1 LKHTTRNLFAKLFAA
16 GILVG
21 TTLGAQAQC
30 TDWINPS
37 PTSGWVDFNTQFGG
51 APCDDGTGCPFNE
64 ITDFEI
70 FADEAYLMDNIAE
83 GGTYTFSACNGA
95 GGDGTGGIAWDI
107 EFTIIAPSGAIDAS
121 GLNGGSLCELTWT
134 ASESGTY
141 VIVVSEAG
149 ACGNSTNDAT
159 DNGFPA
165 ITCDGSPATSCS
177 PVGPGCTTW
186 TNPSPTGGWTDF
198 NTEFGGA
205 PCDDGTGCPFN
216 EITAFEI
223 FADEAYAMDNVA
235 EGGTYTFSACNG
247 VGGAAWDIE
256 FTVIAPSGAV
266 DATGLNAGSICE
278 LTWTASESGTY
289 LIVVSEAAPCGNS
302 TNDATDNGF
311 PAITCEGSAATACG
325 PVVPGCTTW
334 TNPTPTGG
342 WTDFNTEFGG
352 APCDDGTG
360 CPFNEI
366 TAFEIFADEAYAMDN
381 VAEGGTY
388 TFSACNGVGGTAWDI
403 EFTIIAP
410 SGAVDA
416 AGLNAGSICELTWTA
431 SESGTY
437 LIVVS
442 EAGACGNSTNDA
454 TNNGFPAITCESSAA
469 TACAP
474 VVPGCT
480 TWTNPTTTG
489 GWTDFNTEFGGAP
502 CDDGTGCPFNE
513 ITAFEVFADEAYAMD
528 NVAEGGTYTFSACNG
543 VGGTAWDMEFTII
556 APSGA
561 VDAAGLNA
569 GSLCELTWTATES
582 GTYLIVVSE
591 VGACGTS
598 TNDATNNGFPAITCE
613 SSDAVSCIPTTVGAT
628 TSSSAF
634 SIFPNPTNGLFT
646 ISLPKSLGGNVEI
659 EVLDIRGRSV
669 LSSSVAATSTA
680 ASTLDLSG
688 QAEGTYFVRLS
699 GNGRIL
705 REKLILMGR

>member
-1 LKHTTRNLFAKLFAA
+1 MAAERGWSPPQPLISGGAYLRPKTLNRANLKHTTRNFFAKLFAA

-30 TDWINPS
+30 TDWINP
-37 PTSGWVDFNTQFGG
+37 TS
-51 APCDDGTGCPFNE
+51 
-64 ITDFEI
+64 
-70 FADEAYLMDNIAE
+70 
-83 GGTYTFSACNGA
+83 
-95 GGDGTGGIAWDI
+95 
-107 EFTIIAPSGAIDAS
+107 
-121 GLNGGSLCELTWT
+121 
-134 ASESGTY
+134 
-141 VIVVSEAG
+141 
-149 ACGNSTNDAT
+149 
-159 DNGFPA
+159 
-165 ITCDGSPATSCS
+165 
-177 PVGPGCTTW
+177 
-186 TNPSPTGGWTDF
+186 TGGWTDF

-223 FADEAYAMDNVA
+223 FADEAYAMSNIA
-235 EGGTYTFSACNG
+235 EGGSYTFSACNG
-247 VGGAAWDIE
+247 AGGNGTGGTAWDIE
-256 FTVIAPSGAV
+256 FTIIAPSGAI
-266 DATGLNAGSICE
+266 DASGLNGGSNCE

-289 LIVVSEAAPCGNS
+289 LIVVSEVGACGNS
-302 TNDATDNGF
+302 ANDATDNGF
-311 PAITCEGSAATACG
+311 PAITCNGVSCA
-325 PVVPGCTTW
+325 PPQPGCTTW

-388 TFSACNGVGGTAWDI
+388 TFSACNGAAGDGTGGTAWDI

-442 EAGACGNSTNDA
+442 EAGACGTSTNDA
-454 TNNGFPAITCESSAA
+454 TDNGFPAITCESSAA

-543 VGGTAWDMEFTII
+543 AGGAGTGGTAWDIEFTII

-569 GSLCELTWTATES
+569 GSICELTWTASES

-598 TNDATNNGFPAITCE
+598 ANDATNNGFPAITCE
-613 SSDAVSCIPTTVGAT
+613 SSDAVSCIPTAVGAT
-628 TSSSAF
+628 TSSSSF

-646 ISLPKSLGGNVEI
+646 ISLPKSLAGNVEI

-669 LSSSVAATSTA
+669 LSTTVAGTSTA
-680 ASTLDLSG
+680 ASTLDLTG

>member
-1 LKHTTRNLFAKLFAA
+1 MKHTTRNFFAKLFAA

-30 TDWINPS
+30 TDWINP
-37 PTSGWVDFNTQFGG
+37 TS
-51 APCDDGTGCPFNE
+51 
-64 ITDFEI
+64 
-70 FADEAYLMDNIAE
+70 
-83 GGTYTFSACNGA
+83 
-95 GGDGTGGIAWDI
+95 
-107 EFTIIAPSGAIDAS
+107 
-121 GLNGGSLCELTWT
+121 
-134 ASESGTY
+134 
-141 VIVVSEAG
+141 
-149 ACGNSTNDAT
+149 
-159 DNGFPA
+159 
-165 ITCDGSPATSCS
+165 
-177 PVGPGCTTW
+177 
-186 TNPSPTGGWTDF
+186 TGGWTDF

-223 FADEAYAMDNVA
+223 FADEAYAMSNIA
-235 EGGTYTFSACNG
+235 EGGSYTFSACNG
-247 VGGAAWDIE
+247 AGGNGTGGTAWDIE
-256 FTVIAPSGAV
+256 FTIIAPSGAI
-266 DATGLNAGSICE
+266 DASGLNGGSNCE

-289 LIVVSEAAPCGNS
+289 LIVVSEVGACGNS
-302 TNDATDNGF
+302 ANDATDNGF
-311 PAITCEGSAATACG
+311 PAITCNGVSCA
-325 PVVPGCTTW
+325 PPQPGCTTW

-388 TFSACNGVGGTAWDI
+388 TFSACNGAAGDGTGGTAWDI

-442 EAGACGNSTNDA
+442 E
-454 TNNGFPAITCESSAA
+454 
-469 TACAP
+469 
-474 VVPGCT
+474 
-480 TWTNPTTTG
+480 
-489 GWTDFNTEFGGAP
+489 
-502 CDDGTGCPFNE
+502 
-513 ITAFEVFADEAYAMD
+513 
-528 NVAEGGTYTFSACNG
+528 
-543 VGGTAWDMEFTII
+543 
-556 APSGA
+556 
-561 VDAAGLNA
+561 
-569 GSLCELTWTATES
+569 
-582 GTYLIVVSE
+582 

-598 TNDATNNGFPAITCE
+598 ANDATNNGFPAITCE
-613 SSDAVSCIPTTVGAT
+613 SSDAVSCIPTAVGAT
-628 TSSSAF
+628 TSSSSF

-646 ISLPKSLGGNVEI
+646 ISLPKSLAGNVEI

-669 LSSSVAATSTA
+669 LSTTVAGTSTA
-680 ASTLDLSG
+680 ASTLDLTG